1 MLDVLRRLW
10 ALGTDDQPAR
20 VKRQIEL
27 SNQVALFG
35 VVATIPYQ
43 FFYAI
48 ADFSLYRPVFFAN
61 LIFITG
67 YVLVVVASSRGSYW
81 QGRSLLLINSAV
93 QIFVVTSLI
102 SAGAG
107 VHLFYFTLASVA
119 VFLFHRASV
128 VVYVAL
134 MVVLVVL
141 FLTTHFLFPEGSTPA
156 PVSPP
161 WIELMFGVSVIG
173 SMALSAAVLY
183 LFRRSIDLA
192 EYELVVTNQRL
203 ERLSGTDQ
211 LTGLAN
217 RRGLDDVLEAAWSN
231 VVRHGIPLS
240 VLMCDVDYFKR
251 FNDRFGHAEGDRC
264 LKQVADTLRGICGRP
279 GDVVARYGGEEF
291 VIVLPGSDRAGAVT
305 IGEQARRVVEALKV
319 ANPDVS
325 GSGDITLSVGGATSA
340 PHHNSVAELLEEADR
355 ALYKA
360 KERGRNN
367 VVFEQD

>member
-10 ALGTDDQPAR
+10 TLGADDQPAR
-20 VKRQIEL
+20 IKRQIEL

-35 VVATIPYQ
+35 AVATVPYQ

-48 ADFSLYRPVFFAN
+48 ADFSLYWPVFLAN
-61 LIFITG
+61 MVFITG
-67 YVLVVVASSRGSYW
+67 YVLVVVASSYRKIW
-81 QGRSLLLINSAV
+81 QARTLLLVNSAL

-119 VFLFHRASV
+119 VFLFHQARV
-128 VVYVAL
+128 LVYVLL
-134 MVVLVVL
+134 MVVVIVL
-141 FLTTHFLFPEGSTPA
+141 FLATHFLFPEGSTPA
-156 PVSPP
+156 PVPQP
-161 WIELMFGVSVIG
+161 WIDLMFGVSVVG
-173 SMALSAAVLY
+173 SMALSAVVLY
-183 LFRRSIDLA
+183 LFRKSIDLA

-217 RRGLDDVLEAAWSN
+217 RRGLDDVLETAWSN
-231 VVRHGIPLS
+231 VVRHGIPLT

-264 LKQVADTLRGICGRP
+264 LKEVADTLKDICGRP

-291 VIVLPGSDRAGAVT
+291 VIVLPGADRAGAGKV
-305 IGEQARRVVEALKV
+305 GEQARRAVEALEID
-319 ANPDVS
+319 NPDVPQ
-325 GSGDITLSVGGATSA
+325 GGIITLSVGGATSG
-340 PHHNSVAELLEEADR
+340 PRHGSFIDLLEEADQ

-360 KERGRNN
+360 KARGRNTM
-367 VVFEQD
+367 VFEPD

>member
-10 ALGTDDQPAR
+10 TLGAEDQSVR

-35 VVATIPYQ
+35 AVATVPYQ

-48 ADFSLYRPVFFAN
+48 ADFSLYWPVFLAN
-61 LIFITG
+61 LVFITG
-67 YVLVVVASSRGSYW
+67 YMLVVVASSRKRIG
-81 QGRSLLLINSAV
+81 QARTLLLVNSAL

-119 VFLFHRASV
+119 VFLFHRARV
-128 VVYVAL
+128 VVYVLL
-134 MVVLVVL
+134 MLVVIVL
-141 FLTTHFLFPEGSTPA
+141 FIATHFLFPEGSTLA
-156 PVSPP
+156 PVPRP
-161 WIELMFGVSVIG
+161 WIDLMFGVSAIG
-173 SMALSAAVLY
+173 SMALSAVVLY

-192 EYELVVTNQRL
+192 EYELMFTNRRL

-217 RRGLDDVLEAAWSN
+217 RRGLDDVLATAWSN
-231 VVRHGIPLS
+231 VARHGIPLS

-251 FNDRFGHAEGDRC
+251 FNDRFGHTEGDLC
-264 LKQVADTLRGICGRP
+264 LKKVADALKDICGRP
-279 GDVVARYGGEEF
+279 GDLVARYGGEEF
-291 VIVLPGSDRAGAVT
+291 VIVLPGSDRAGAARV
-305 IGEQARRVVEALKV
+305 GEQARRAVEALAI
-319 ANPDVS
+319 ANPDVPQ
-325 GSGDITLSVGGATSA
+325 GGIITLSVGGATSGPDHGA
-340 PHHNSVAELLEEADR
+340 FTDLLEEADR

-360 KERGRNN
+360 KARGRNTM
-367 VVFEQD
+367 VFEPD